1 MATLPDMWERTITI
15 GSAGKTFSVT
25 GWKLGWCIGPQ
36 NLVQNCQIAHQNCL
50 YACNTPVQEAVARC
64 VRQLIFQRLSKV
76 QVVMLKNLF
85 QGFRVRDEQNGHTGV
100 LLHFNLDG
108 LEAKAGL
115 HRASAAGRRNEP
127 SHPGRGLFH
136 HGGLEQAW

>member
-1 MATLPDMWERTITI
+1 MRASVD
-15 GSAGKTFSVT
+15 FSKAFKGT
-25 GWKLGWCIGPQ
+25 G
-36 NLVQNCQIAHQNCL
+36 
-50 YACNTPVQEAVARC
+50 
-64 VRQLIFQRLSKV
+64 

-127 SHPGRGLFH
+127 GHP
-136 HGGLEQAW
+136 